1 MRRGRLFGAA
11 RAFCRDAARSLGI
24 RRRGVREG
32 RSMDRHAGG
41 SAVSDVVKAKDFA
54 ALVRQFDADPHR
66 TRRALKR
73 LACAPDD
80 PCHAQVVEAFRV
92 LSCERSAEMP
102 EFFLE
107 TMRRSLWEMNEEG
120 GNVAWSAP
128 EIVAAVVAGAPG
140 RFAPFASYLVM
151 ASIDEPTF
159 RPSLRAAVRLL
170 DEVDP
175 SLLSE
180 HREALG
186 ALEDEGA
193 ASRSEVRAGRV
204 DPPGASE

>member
-1 MRRGRLFGAA
+1 M
-11 RAFCRDAARSLGI
+11 
-24 RRRGVREG
+24 
-32 RSMDRHAGG
+32 
-41 SAVSDVVKAKDFA
+41 KDM
-54 ALVRQFDADPHR
+54 
-66 TRRALKR
+66 K
-73 LACAPDD
+73 
-80 PCHAQVVEAFRV
+80 
-92 LSCERSAEMP
+92 LS
-102 EFFLE
+102 
-107 TMRRSLWEMNEEG
+107 RRSFLG
-120 GNVAWSAP
+120 LGAT
-128 EIVAAVVAGAPG
+128 AAVVAGAPG